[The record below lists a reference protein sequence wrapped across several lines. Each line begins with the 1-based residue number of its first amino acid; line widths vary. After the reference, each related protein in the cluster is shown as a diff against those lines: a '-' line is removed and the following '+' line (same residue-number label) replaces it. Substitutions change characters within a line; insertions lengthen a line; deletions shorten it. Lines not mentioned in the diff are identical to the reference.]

1 MNKAKGRTLTLVAIG
16 ALFAFLFAL
25 QFLGSGTLSDGAVAP
40 ALSLPRADRPG
51 ERIELSRLRGKIV
64 VLDFWSTTCAPC
76 MSQIK
81 VLDALARR
89 MSSRGVEVV
98 GVSAGG
104 ESFDEVAAFL
114 KRRGAPYSIVV
125 DADGIVTDSYRVRG
139 LPTLYIVDRE
149 GRIAASHVG
158 FWPEDDLAEEVAD
171 TLGAAS
177 EDL

>member
-1 MNKAKGRTLTLVAIG
+1 MKGSKGRTLTLVAIG
-16 ALFAFLFAL
+16 ALLVFFFAL
-25 QFLGSGTLSDGAVAP
+25 QFLGSGTLGDGAIAP
-40 ALSLPRADRPG
+40 SISLPRADRPS
-51 ERIELSRLRGKIV
+51 ERIELSQLRGKVV

-89 MSSRGVEVV
+89 MGSRGLEIV

-114 KRRGAPYSIVV
+114 ARRGAPYPVAV
-125 DADGIVTDSYRVRG
+125 DADGAVTDSYRVRA
-139 LPTLYIVDRE
+139 LPTLYVLDRE

-158 FWPEDDLAEEVAD
+158 FWPEDDIAEEVAD
-171 TLGAAS
+171 ALGAAG
-177 EDL
+177 DVP